1 MTYGSMPTAG
11 QTVTQTARRANKK
24 TNQNIS
30 KLKTYFSKHEAKSR
44 PIFK

>member
-1 MTYGSMPTAG
+1 MTYGFTRTAG

-24 TNQNIS
+24 TNENIS
-30 KLKTYFSKHEAKSR
+30 KLKTYFSKSETKDR